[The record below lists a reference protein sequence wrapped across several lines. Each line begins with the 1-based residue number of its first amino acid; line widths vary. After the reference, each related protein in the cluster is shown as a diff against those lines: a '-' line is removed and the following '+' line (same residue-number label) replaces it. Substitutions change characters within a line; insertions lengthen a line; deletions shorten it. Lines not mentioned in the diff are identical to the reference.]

1 MTHGLCVNLFA
12 KRKYDTNGDARCFDK
27 TYPCAC
33 EMISGLHTNSSMIE
47 IMMHVLCV
55 NLCAKSKHHTN
66 NDARVVLINRQTCI
80 SLPALLPPRP
90 CRRILNLPR
99 TTDLRA
105 HCGPRTSEL
114 TAASRTAS
122 RTANHHGS
130 QAEWTSDKRTSDHRA
145 PRTIHHGVG
154 GTCESSMCNQLESE
168 PGMGNS
174 NASAAA
180 SPCAGA
186 TASAPIPEDATEIC
200 DIGMSSS
207 KSSSTAGTEVTS

>member
-1 MTHGLCVNLFA
+1 
-12 KRKYDTNGDARCFDK
+12 
-27 TYPCAC
+27 
-33 EMISGLHTNSSMIE
+33 
-47 IMMHVLCV
+47 MMHVLCV
-55 NLCAKSKHHTN
+55 NHCTERKYDTN
-66 NDARVVLINRQTCI
+66 YDARVILINRQPCL
-80 SLPALLPPRP
+80 SLSPALLPPRP
-90 CRRILNLPR
+90 CRCMSGFRCAKDFQHCEPTADHGPQTRVPR
-99 TTDLRA
+99 TMDLR
-105 HCGPRTSEL
+105 PRT
-114 TAASRTAS
+114 RTAS
-122 RTANHHGS
+122 GTANHHGS
-130 QAEWTSDKRTSDHRA
+130 WKEWTSDRRTSDHRA